1 MVWWEPA
8 PAARP
13 LSVSRR
19 ASEAPEGHGSLGT
32 DGPPDPRLVPGGSY
46 TLGPGALLLPGLP
59 SSTSLCGAHGNP
71 CPHFHRLPRKTPCT
85 LTHSPRAPLLD
96 PSLWAIRGPCRA
108 DRDRVVGRAWGG
120 TPVGTSQGTPS
131 RGAGVCL
138 QRPPGGTGRPCP
150 QPKPPFRP
158 SSGQQVK
165 RGVPGEKERRTQE
178 RKANPGQSGAGGS
191 EGRPQPAHCPRPPRP
206 PPAELPGRL

>member
-1 MVWWEPA
+1 MGLLTPGW
-8 PAARP
+8 
-13 LSVSRR
+13 
-19 ASEAPEGHGSLGT
+19 SLGALT
-32 DGPPDPRLVPGGSY
+32 PSALARFSSLDFPPRQAFAGPMATPAHTSTGSPERHPVPSPIRREPLFL
-46 TLGPGALLLPGLP
+46 TLHSGR
-59 SSTSLCGAHGNP
+59 SGAHAG
-71 CPHFHRLPRKTPCT
+71 
-85 LTHSPRAPLLD
+85 LTGTG
-96 PSLWAIRGPCRA
+96 WW
-108 DRDRVVGRAWGG
+108 GRAWGG